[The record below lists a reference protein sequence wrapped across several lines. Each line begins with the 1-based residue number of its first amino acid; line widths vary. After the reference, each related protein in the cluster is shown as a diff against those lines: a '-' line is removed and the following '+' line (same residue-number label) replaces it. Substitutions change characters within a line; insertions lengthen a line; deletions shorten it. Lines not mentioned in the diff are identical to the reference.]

1 MIPRP
6 VILLSLIMLLCIQAS
21 LGSQD
26 PEKKDN
32 ISSGETL
39 LQTNTTLSSTYCR
52 EVVNNLS
59 GLINSLDFPDRLEQ
73 DAEKTDQ
80 DFDVN
85 QYFMV
90 LDRLSMQPGYVLDYV
105 YFSDGVGGEPVLYAR
120 KADQP
125 AYRNYTEFSKKN
137 QGDSPLEEDDYLSH
151 IQVDE
156 TPEGFFQFVLLHIM
170 GGQFYLFWH
179 ANYDDER
186 IICDRSEAKPNL
198 ADFGSAINGSTDP
211 TFKEVLMEARRLD
224 YAPVVEM
231 NEDAVRVQVI
241 IFTNWGG
248 FIRKSFTLSREF
260 PHEIL
265 KEDSQVLIPYDCGIA
280 F

>member
-6 VILLSLIMLLCIQAS
+6 VVLLSLIMLLCIQAS

-32 ISSGETL
+32 ISSGEAL
-39 LQTNTTLSSTYCR
+39 LQTNTTLSSTYCQ

-105 YFSDGVGGEPVLYAR
+105 YFSDGVGG
-120 KADQP
+120 
-125 AYRNYTEFSKKN
+125 
-137 QGDSPLEEDDYLSH
+137 G
-151 IQVDE
+151 
-156 TPEGFFQFVLLHIM
+156 
-170 GGQFYLFWH
+170 
-179 ANYDDER
+179 
-186 IICDRSEAKPNL
+186 
-198 ADFGSAINGSTDP
+198 
-211 TFKEVLMEARRLD
+211 
-224 YAPVVEM
+224 
-231 NEDAVRVQVI
+231 
-241 IFTNWGG
+241 
-248 FIRKSFTLSREF
+248 
-260 PHEIL
+260 
-265 KEDSQVLIPYDCGIA
+265 
-280 F
+280 